1 MNHANAIQT
10 VLSRGEPPAPPV
22 SLDGV
27 PNTLAV
33 LDSALEKVRAA

>member
-1 MNHANAIQT
+1 MADAIRT

-27 PNTLAV
+27 RNALDV
-33 LDSALEKVRAA
+33 LDTALEQARAA